1 VEAEALER
9 ALGERSALIRMC
21 LYALDRA
28 RSAGVAERLEA
39 GLAEVGV
46 RAVRPDGERF
56 APSALE
62 AGGTEPTDDPALV
75 GRVAETETPGFL
87 DRGQSLRAPIVIVYT
102 ARETR

>member
-1 VEAEALER
+1 MEAEQAV
-9 ALGERSALIRMC
+9 AERSALIGMC

-46 RAVRPDGERF
+46 EAVRPNGDPF
-56 APSALE
+56 DPSVHE

-75 GRVAETETPGFL
+75 GRIAETEVPGFT
-87 DRGQSLRAPIVIVYT
+87 DRGRSLRAPIVIVYV
-102 ARETR
+102 ARESA

>member
-1 VEAEALER
+1 VEAEQALAERR
-9 ALGERSALIRMC
+9 ALIGMC

-28 RSAGVAERLEA
+28 RSAGVAARLEE

-56 APSALE
+56 DPAVHE
-62 AGGTEPTDDPALV
+62 AGGTAPTDDPALV
-75 GRVAETETPGFL
+75 GLIAETEVPGFT

-102 ARETR
+102 GQS